1 MPRNPSKF
9 TQADVSKVLKAMSK
23 AGLRARVDIMPDGRI
38 SIFPSNSE
46 VADAENP
53 WEQAIAKIAGED

>member
-1 MPRNPSKF
+1 
-9 TQADVSKVLKAMSK
+9 MSK